1 MRAPRHLLTL
11 SASALGLALG
21 LSILEGCTSS
31 AWYEHRFDP
40 APIEASVSNE
50 GTPGSQVRALVT
62 VIGIAHGKEGHPDA
76 AVIRVRLENLGTVP
90 AKFDPEGAS
99 LLTADLKAFGPAQA
113 PPTAGQEIAPNG
125 TGEYDLAFPTPEG
138 KRPADLDLSG
148 LNFRFA
154 LLFDGKRVVTGMTF
168 QRTDW
173 RYYDSYPHVQ
183 VGVGVGWYHV
193 H

>member
-1 MRAPRHLLTL
+1 MRAPRLSAL
-11 SASALGLALG
+11 SASALAFALG
-21 LSILEGCTSS
+21 LSILAGCSS
-31 AWYEHRFDP
+31 SGWYEHRFDP
-40 APIEASVSNE
+40 APIEVSVSNE
-50 GTPGSQVRALVT
+50 GTPGSQIRALVT

-76 AVIRVRLENLGTVP
+76 AVIRVRLENLGSAE
-90 AKFDPEGAS
+90 AKFDAPSSS
-99 LLTADLKAFGPAQA
+99 LLTADLKALGPPQA
-113 PPTAGQEIAPNG
+113 PPTAGQEIAPGG

-154 LLFDGKRVVTGMTF
+154 ILFGEKKVVTGMTF

-183 VGVGVGWYHV
+183 VGVGVGFSH
-193 H
+193 